1 MENDKVKNSLYI
13 GFTILVVLIMSGMT
27 WSYLSNRH
35 EIKGDTPAVH
45 KTTKEDV
52 DTNDSKSSETKVDD
66 DLKKEDAV
74 SPSETEV
81 SSTSDL
87 LVTDSSVVERVQSEV
102 KTESDD
108 ATYVSNY
115 RFLYTAAGG
124 DTLQTISELTGV
136 EVSVIAKANYLSE
149 DVVLSVGQEVYVP

>member
-136 EVSVIAKANYLSE
+136 KVSVIAKANYLSE

>member
-35 EIKGDTPAVH
+35 EIKGDTPAGH

>member
-1 MENDKVKNSLYI
+1 MENDKVKNGLYI

-66 DLKKEDAV
+66 DSKKEDAV
-74 SPSETEV
+74 SPSETEA

-87 LVTDSSVVERVQSEV
+87 LVTDSSVVERVQSEM

>member
-66 DLKKEDAV
+66 DLKKDDAV

>member
-87 LVTDSSVVERVQSEV
+87 LVTDSSVVERVQSEI